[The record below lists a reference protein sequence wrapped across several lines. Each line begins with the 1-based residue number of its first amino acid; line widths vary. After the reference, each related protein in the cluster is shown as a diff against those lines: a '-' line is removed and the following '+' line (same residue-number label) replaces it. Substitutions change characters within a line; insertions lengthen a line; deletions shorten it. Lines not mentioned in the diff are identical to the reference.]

1 MKIERADSDNYSV
14 LLSDDELDLLQQI
27 ILMGKDM
34 LHKEDYELEEL
45 IKNNTDEKA
54 KELYYELSHIIVS
67 QLTAADTM
75 AATISQTRGNKGFLI
90 RQHKIED
97 LNCR

>member
-34 LHKEDYELEEL
+34 LHKEDY
-45 IKNNTDEKA
+45 
-54 KELYYELSHIIVS
+54 
-67 QLTAADTM
+67 
-75 AATISQTRGNKGFLI
+75 
-90 RQHKIED
+90 
-97 LNCR
+97 

>member
-1 MKIERADSDNYSV
+1 MKIERADS
-14 LLSDDELDLLQQI
+14 E
-27 ILMGKDM
+27 
-34 LHKEDYELEEL
+34 
-45 IKNNTDEKA
+45 
-54 KELYYELSHIIVS
+54 
-67 QLTAADTM
+67 LTAADIM